1 MTVTLRVVLDQ
12 LVGAP
17 ASEATAVSAEV
28 ARALVATA
36 PRDCDVAALVP
47 SGDTAALAREVPG
60 LARVDAVGMPR
71 SATLTSWQL
80 GVAPGVG
87 GGLIHSPTLAAPLVR
102 HDRINDNDQTVVTLW
117 ELPDL
122 TDAASKTAA
131 LAHKAMLKRAERHAD
146 AVIVPT
152 HAIAERLAATT
163 KLRGRVRVIAGA
175 APQGFAV
182 PGDAIG
188 RRRALV
194 VPDRVLVLDG
204 SGADADLD
212 AGFAAALCGAP
223 DVPIVVLGAADLRV
237 DRVRARAE
245 QAGVPSAHLRVL
257 AGLDAHD
264 RAAVLEAAVAVVAPS
279 RASAFP
285 WRVVEAFAV
294 GVPVIASDSDDH
306 REIIVDGGVLAEP
319 AELGATLH
327 DALDDTARL
336 RVLARDRG
344 RSFAWLDHAARVWE
358 LHAEL

>member
-1 MTVTLRVVLDQ
+1 
-12 LVGAP
+12 
-17 ASEATAVSAEV
+17 
-28 ARALVATA
+28 
-36 PRDCDVAALVP
+36 
-47 SGDTAALAREVPG
+47 
-60 LARVDAVGMPR
+60 
-71 SATLTSWQL
+71 
-80 GVAPGVG
+80 
-87 GGLIHSPTLAAPLVR
+87 
-102 HDRINDNDQTVVTLW
+102 
-117 ELPDL
+117 
-122 TDAASKTAA
+122 
-131 LAHKAMLKRAERHAD
+131 
-146 AVIVPT
+146 
-152 HAIAERLAATT
+152 
-163 KLRGRVRVIAGA
+163 
-175 APQGFAV
+175 
-182 PGDAIG
+182 
-188 RRRALV
+188 
-194 VPDRVLVLDG
+194 VLDG